1 MLTFGEHQQL
11 DEKAILFQQGK
22 NYGQVVFL
30 AGGAASGKGFALE
43 NFMQPEKFK
52 VRDVDEWKKAL
63 MKLDKIAAET
73 DKKYKQK
80 GIDTKAKFG
89 VRASELNLKNEED
102 VFRLHDMVDQLG
114 WKEKTLDLLLAGAT
128 SADRLPNIIF
138 DITMKNM
145 GQVKKNLPMLLDLG
159 YKPENIHLV
168 WILANFTIALDRNR
182 TRPRK
187 VPEYIVKQ
195 THTGA
200 ATTMLEIVKG
210 NIPRGMNGRITVVLN
225 NNEETVFYDN
235 SERVPKWGSNK
246 GKPVKLVKSFTKIDL
261 KREGKRFEKNAYVDG
276 QIHKWV
282 MKNAP
287 KEVVKDIKER

>member
-1 MLTFGEHQQL
+1 MLTFKEHQQL
-11 DEKAILFQQGK
+11 DEKAILFQQGQ
-22 NYGQVVFL
+22 NYGQIVFL
-30 AGGAASGKGFALE
+30 AGGAASGKGFALD
-43 NFMQPEKFK
+43 NFMQPDKFK

-63 MKLDKIAAET
+63 MKLDAIAV
-73 DKKYKQK
+73 DVDNNYKQK

-114 WKEKTLDLLLAGAT
+114 WKDKTLDLLLGGAKN
-128 SADRLPNIIF
+128 ADRLPNILF
-138 DITMKNM
+138 DITMKNTN
-145 GQVKKNLPMLLDLG
+145 QVSKTLPKLLSLG

-168 WILANFTIALDRNR
+168 WVLTNFNVALDRNR
-182 TRPRK
+182 SRPRK

-200 ATTMLEIVKG
+200 ATTMMEIVKG
-210 NIPRGMNGRITVVLN
+210 NIPRGMDGRITVVLN
-225 NNEETVFYDN
+225 NNEETIFYLDKDGEKMN
-235 SERVPKWGSNK
+235 
-246 GKPVKLVKSFTKIDL
+246 LVKSFTSIDL
-261 KREGKRFEKNAYVDG
+261 KREGKRFEKDGYVDN

-287 KEVVKDIKER
+287 REVAKDIRNR

>member
-1 MLTFGEHQQL
+1 MLTFKEHQQL
-11 DEKAILFQQGK
+11 DEKAILFQQGQ
-22 NYGQVVFL
+22 NYGQIVFL
-30 AGGAASGKGFALE
+30 AGGAASGKGFALD
-43 NFMQPEKFK
+43 NFMQPDKFK

-63 MKLDKIAAET
+63 MKLDAIAV
-73 DKKYKQK
+73 DVDNNYKQK

-114 WKEKTLDLLLAGAT
+114 WKDKTLDLLLGGAKN
-128 SADRLPNIIF
+128 ADRLPNILF
-138 DITMKNM
+138 DITMKNTN
-145 GQVKKNLPMLLDLG
+145 QVSKTLPKLLSLG

-168 WILANFTIALDRNR
+168 WVLTNFNVALDRNR
-182 TRPRK
+182 SRPRK

-200 ATTMLEIVKG
+200 ATTMMEIVKG
-210 NIPRGMNGRITVVLN
+210 NIPRGMDGRITVVLN
-225 NNEETVFYDN
+225 NNEETVFYLDKDGEKMN
-235 SERVPKWGSNK
+235 
-246 GKPVKLVKSFTKIDL
+246 LVKSFTSIDL
-261 KREGKRFEKNAYVDG
+261 KREGKRFEKNGYVDN

-287 KEVVKDIKER
+287 REVAKDIRNR

>member
-1 MLTFGEHQQL
+1 MLTFKEHQQL
-11 DEKAILFQQGK
+11 DEKAILFQQGQ
-22 NYGQVVFL
+22 NYGQIVFL
-30 AGGAASGKGFALE
+30 AGGAATGKGFALDS
-43 NFMQPEKFK
+43 FMQPDKFK

-63 MKLDKIAAET
+63 MKLDAIAV
-73 DKKYKQK
+73 DVDNNYKQK

-114 WKEKTLDLLLAGAT
+114 WKDKTLDLLLGGAKN
-128 SADRLPNIIF
+128 ADRLPNILF
-138 DITMKNM
+138 DITMKNTN
-145 GQVKKNLPMLLDLG
+145 QVSKTLPKLLSLG

-168 WILANFTIALDRNR
+168 WVLTNFNVALDRNR
-182 TRPRK
+182 SRPRK

-200 ATTMLEIVKG
+200 ATTMMEIVKG
-210 NIPRGMNGRITVVLN
+210 NIPRGMDGRITVVLN
-225 NNEETVFYDN
+225 NNEETIFYLDKDGEKMN
-235 SERVPKWGSNK
+235 
-246 GKPVKLVKSFTKIDL
+246 LVKSFTSIDL
-261 KREGKRFEKNAYVDG
+261 KREGKRFEKDGYVDN

-287 KEVVKDIKER
+287 REVAKDIRNR

>member
-1 MLTFGEHQQL
+1 MLSFDEHQQL

-30 AGGAASGKGFALE
+30 AGGAASGKGFALD

-63 MKLDKIAAET
+63 MKLDAIAAET
-73 DKKYKQK
+73 DNKYKQK

-89 VRASELNLKNEED
+89 VRASDLNLKNEED

-114 WKEKTLDLLLAGAT
+114 WKEKTLDLLLSGAKNP
-128 SADRLPNIIF
+128 DRLPNIIF
-138 DITMKNM
+138 DITMKNLN
-145 GQVKKNLPMLLDLG
+145 QVSKNIPMLLSLG

-168 WILANFTIALDRNR
+168 WILTNFNVALDRNR

-200 ATTMLEIVKG
+200 ATTMMNIVRG

-225 NNEETVFYDN
+225 NNEETIFYLDK
-235 SERVPKWGSNK
+235 EGNK
-246 GKPVKLVKSFTKIDL
+246 TNLVKSFTSIDL
-261 KREGKRFEKNAYVDG
+261 KKEGKKFENNSFVNA

-282 MKNAP
+282 TKNAP
-287 KEVVKDIKER
+287 KEVIKDIKDV